1 MPEFMRVEWRR
12 PLECT
17 LIFLHLMV
25 LPQNPSQCTS
35 YLDSWTWKTRNK
47 KASDRYGYITR
58 TTIPTAHCAILG
70 RKLPRRQHFQWTRC
84 RTNKNNHPLHTPCT
98 SPYTNE
104 RQHTGWTATSPPPT
118 YRGRRRRRQPTLIR
132 RPHFQRVQF
141 FRNRV
146 QPVPCN
152 P

>member
-1 MPEFMRVEWRR
+1 MYSHFASYYGP
-12 PLECT
+12 
-17 LIFLHLMV
+17 
-25 LPQNPSQCTS
+25 PQNPSQCTS

-84 RTNKNNHPLHTPCT
+84 RTNKNNHTLHTPCT

-104 RQHTGWTATSPPPT
+104 RQHTGWTATSPPLT
-118 YRGRRRRRQPTLIR
+118 YRGRWRCRHPAASPAAL
-132 RPHFQRVQF
+132 PAGPVFQNQSQTYTV
-141 FRNRV
+141 
-146 QPVPCN
+146 
-152 P
+152 